1 MTTSI
6 GPQQQAPGCLTSSLP
21 GGSLLLQPSPFCLPG
36 QHKAQSASGTL
47 PASIM
52 STTVAAPMKLLVG
65 WYKLMAWLHP
75 QLALCCFLQVH
86 ALSADGA
93 SLASTCNGTQ
103 STQHQSSK
111 GKQAGQLRCSS
122 RETSHSTQKH
132 SNEHRNAARPCGAP
146 VTVRNSVQQHAAA
159 A

>member
-1 MTTSI
+1 MVDIFAPWWVSAAAAFSFLLAWPAQGTVRFGHLTSI
-6 GPQQQAPGCLTSSLP
+6 HHSHNKCGPNQA
-21 GGSLLLQPSPFCLPG
+21 F
-36 QHKAQSASGTL
+36 
-47 PASIM
+47 
-52 STTVAAPMKLLVG
+52 VG